1 MRKTHKTPAQLEAI
15 LLELYG
21 TLYGSQRKL
30 AAEIGR
36 HEVSVSRYCTGDSPV
51 DLTTSKMIDAV
62 LEKHRRKHKRQPAVA
77 RVVNINDMF

>member
-51 DLTTSKMIDAV
+51 DLTTSKLIDAV
-62 LEKHRRKHKRQPAVA
+62 LEKHRKKHKRQPAVA